1 MNLRHEQGQ
10 EYVNKEREKDRNEAM
25 IYLIKH
31 TIPADEICKH
41 FGCGRKLSLREGLF
55 GDKCIRHQLK

>member
-25 IYLIKH
+25 IYLIQH
-31 TIPADEICKH
+31 TIPADGVCKH
-41 FGCGRKLSLREGLF
+41 FGCGKKLSLREGLF
-55 GDKCIRHQLK
+55 GYKCIHHQLK